1 MSETNENLT
10 QFNMQICDFVRKSG
24 HPKSCEISEHF
35 KAMDKPR
42 TTVTASISALVR
54 RGHLKIITGD
64 SVFRYEFVF
73 MPGALRVIPPKPVKV
88 LSGVIA
94 AYRQPPVFTPRT
106 ADPFEAWRACVRDP
120 VETSQAAV
128 HSYKVG

>member
-10 QFNMQICDFVRKSG
+10 QFNMQICDFVRRSG
-24 HPKSCEISEHF
+24 HPKSCEISAYF
-35 KAMDKPR
+35 PDKPR

-54 RGHLKIITGD
+54 RGHLKAIQTD
-64 SVFRYEFVF
+64 TVFEYEFVS

-106 ADPFEAWRACVRDP
+106 CDPFEAWRACVRDP
-120 VETSQAAV
+120 VETSKAAV